1 MPLGD
6 AELNDLG
13 RRVARGDLAALGVLV
28 DFYRP
33 RLRAMLQLRMD
44 RRFQGRIDASD
55 VLQEAFLEVS
65 TRLDEFSQNPA
76 VPFYL
81 WLRRITGQR
90 LAAVYRFHLGTQA
103 RDAGR
108 EISLFDG
115 AFPAANSAALAAHLV
130 GRLSSPST
138 AAVRAELKAKLED
151 VLNGMDEIDR
161 EIIVLRHFEELTN
174 SEAAQ
179 LLDIKPSAACNRH
192 VRALER
198 LRQALDETPEFASE
212 LWT

>member
-1 MPLGD
+1 MPIDD
-6 AELNDLG
+6 AELNELS
-13 RRVARGDLAALGVLV
+13 RRVALGDQEALGTLV

-33 RLRAMLQLRMD
+33 RLRAMLQLRID
-44 RRFQGRIDASD
+44 RRVRGRIDASD
-55 VLQEAFLEVS
+55 VLQETFLEVS
-65 TRLDEFSQNPA
+65 ARLGEFVQNSP
-76 VPFYL
+76 VPFYF
-81 WLRRITGQR
+81 WLRRICGQR
-90 LAAVYRFHLGTQA
+90 LATAYRFHLGTQA

-108 EISLFDG
+108 DISLFDG
-115 AFPAANSAALAAHLV
+115 AFPAANSAELAARLV

-138 AAVRAELKAKLED
+138 AAVRAELRAQLET

-192 VRALER
+192 VRALEH
-198 LRQALDETPEFASE
+198 LRRALDEIPGFAGE
-212 LWT
+212 MWK